1 MNKSSPKQY
10 EVSFHILTPVHIGS
24 GDEIDPFSYVIRD
37 GQLHIINLID
47 WIADYPEKEELL
59 SLMEKDSFSAI
70 RTFIAKN
77 YTTGSYDK
85 ISIPVDSSKL
95 FEDYDKA
102 VKLQNAANQVL
113 VNSMTRNEVDG
124 YAYIPGSSIKG
135 AIRTAIANRFAK
147 QAGIKSA
154 DGQRRNWETKI
165 FGQIKD
171 DPLRYLKLSDI
182 PLKEHGTCI
191 VEAKEYTTNN
201 DKSLTP
207 KGSKESAVSLCRNL
221 EPIKYNTRLI
231 LESDKCEIKI
241 AQGGTKI
248 NKKIDVNF
256 LIESLNSFYV
266 PKYIEEYNKFYK
278 DFSQEVEDAIA
289 PASFAV
295 LSLKSNEAL
304 IRVGQH
310 SHIECMTLD
319 DVRSPRV
326 PRGKNWGT
334 TRTLA
339 NGLYPFGWCKLEFH
353 GISSNEVD
361 KNKTKAAILQNLP
374 FTVNDLELRIQ
385 KLRDLKKNEEEQQEK
400 EELDRQERE
409 KQRQIEE
416 DKKRDFEKKS
426 PEEQLLVKFSEK
438 QLSDNEAVEIFNNI
452 QNYDAA
458 FRKEIAEALKS
469 YWQEKTQWSKNDV
482 SKKQWKTVRER
493 KDIIEAVIA
502 GN

>member
-1 MNKSSPKQY
+1 MNKSNPKQY

-47 WIADYPEKEELL
+47 WIADYPEKDELL

-77 YTTGSYDK
+77 YKTAIYDK
-85 ISIPVDSSKL
+85 ISIPVDSDKL

-102 VKLQNAANQVL
+102 INLQNAANQVL

-124 YAYIPGSSIKG
+124 FAYIPGSSIKG

-147 QAGIKSA
+147 QAGVQSS

-165 FGQIKD
+165 FGSIQK

-191 VEAKEYTTNN
+191 VEAKEFTKDIN
-201 DKSLTP
+201 KSLTP

-221 EPIKYNTRLI
+221 EPIKYNTRLT
-231 LESDKCEIKI
+231 LEPDNIMQLKI
-241 AQGGTKI
+241 FNT
-248 NKKIDVNF
+248 KIDVNF

-266 PKYIEEYNKFYK
+266 PKYIQEYKTFYK
-278 DFSQEVEDAIA
+278 GVSEEVEDAIA
-289 PASFAV
+289 PASLAV

-353 GISSNEVD
+353 GIQSKEID
-361 KNKTKAAILQNLP
+361 KKEAIFKNLP

-385 KLRDLKKNEEEQQEK
+385 KLKEQKENEKKQQER
-400 EELDRQERE
+400 EELERQERE
-409 KQRQIEE
+409 KQRVIEE
-416 DKKRDFEKKS
+416 EKKREFEALS
-426 PEEQLLVKFSEK
+426 IEDQLLAKFSEK
-438 QLSDNEAVEIFNNI
+438 KLSDNEVTDIFNNI
-452 QNYDAA
+452 QQYAA
-458 FRKEIAEALKS
+458 DYRKRIAEALKS
-469 YWQEKTQWSKNDV
+469 YWQEKKQWSKNDV
-482 SKKQWKTVRER
+482 SKKKWKTVRER
-493 KDIIEAVIA
+493 NDAIELIIA
-502 GN
+502 G

>member
-37 GQLHIINLID
+37 GHLHIINLID

-135 AIRTAIANRFAK
+135 AIRTAIANRFVT
-147 QAGIKSA
+147 QAGVTKS
-154 DGQRRNWETKI
+154 DYKGRHVKLNSYDFKI
-165 FGQIKD
+165 FGSIPK

-191 VEAKEYTTNN
+191 VEAKEYTTNK

-241 AQGGTKI
+241 DQGGTKI

-278 DFSQEVEDAIA
+278 DVSQEVEDAIA
-289 PASFAV
+289 PASLAV

-310 SHIECMTLD
+310 SHVECMTLD
-319 DVRSPRV
+319 DVRV
-326 PRGKNWGT
+326 PKTPKGKGWGN

-385 KLRDLKKNEEEQQEK
+385 KLRDQKKKEK
-400 EELDRQERE
+400 E
-409 KQRQIEE
+409 
-416 DKKRDFEKKS
+416 
-426 PEEQLLVKFSEK
+426 QLM
-438 QLSDNEAVEIFNNI
+438 
-452 QNYDAA
+452 
-458 FRKEIAEALKS
+458 
-469 YWQEKTQWSKNDV
+469 
-482 SKKQWKTVRER
+482 
-493 KDIIEAVIA
+493 A
-502 GN
+502 GNQENK